1 MSEIVLGEVGGNNRI
16 KTWQAW
22 RNLSKLKLP
31 VVPEKLTCLVLFH
44 IFKSSYLHRAKWIKK
59 IWVKLFKNGSSKIF
73 GRQSLKNL
81 KWYGLPRQNIS
92 LQIFWRLSF
101 TNFTWSILEYLD
113 PYVLTCK
120 KLTINPSRSWANLV
134 RTIFFSRK
142 TNIFYPMISKHKYAY
157 QGVRNASFSENF
169 AYVQNEWF
177 SLLKFWGM

>member
-1 MSEIVLGEVGGNNRI
+1 M
-16 KTWQAW
+16 
-22 RNLSKLKLP
+22 KLP
-31 VVPEKLTCLVLFH
+31 VVPEKLKCLVFFH

-134 RTIFFSRK
+134 RTIFFLEK
-142 TNIFYPMISKHKYAY
+142 LTYFTPWYPNINMRIRGKKH
-157 QGVRNASFSENF
+157 QFFRIFCVRTK
-169 AYVQNEWF
+169 WF